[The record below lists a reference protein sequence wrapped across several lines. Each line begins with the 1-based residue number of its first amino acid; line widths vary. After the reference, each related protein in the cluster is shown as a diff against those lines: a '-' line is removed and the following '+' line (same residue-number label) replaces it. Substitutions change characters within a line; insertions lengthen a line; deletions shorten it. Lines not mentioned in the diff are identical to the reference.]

1 MTVAELLPEGY
12 GPDVWLNQARRLWNL
27 RRLGFHPR
35 AILDVGCHHGHWS
48 SLAAHVWP
56 QAEHLM
62 IDGEEDCREHL
73 LKKPFPFEIAL
84 LDSVSREADY
94 HRCTSGC
101 TEGNGLYKEN
111 GVAPFETVK
120 RQTKT
125 LDEVVGDKTYDFI
138 KMDCQGGELNVLA
151 GGGRTVS
158 RAHAVQMETQLQDYD
173 EGAPRIIDVMA
184 AMAQAGF
191 RAYDLT
197 DMHYNSRGMLLQVDV
212 LFLRQDSPLFNI
224 RPLS

>member
-1 MTVAELLPEGY
+1 MLAETE
-12 GPDVWLNQARRLWNL
+12 
-27 RRLGFHPR
+27 
-35 AILDVGCHHGHWS
+35 
-48 SLAAHVWP
+48 
-56 QAEHLM
+56 
-62 IDGEEDCREHL
+62 
-73 LKKPFPFEIAL
+73 
-84 LDSVSREADY
+84 REANY

-101 TEGNGLYKEN
+101 TEGNGLYREN

-125 LDEVVGDKTYDFI
+125 LDSVVGDRHFDFI

-158 RAHAVQMETQLQDYD
+158 RAHAIQLETQFQDYN
-173 EGAPRIIDVMA
+173 EGAPRLIETVI

-191 RAYDLT
+191 RAYDLV
-197 DMHYNSRGMLLQVDV
+197 DFHYNGMGMLLQADV
-212 LFLRQDSPLFNI
+212 LFLRHDSPLFRI

>member
-1 MTVAELLPEGY
+1 MTVSELLPEGY
-12 GPDVWLNQARRLWNL
+12 GETWQNQALRLHNL
-27 RRLGFHPR
+27 RGLGFRPR
-35 AILDVGCHHGHWS
+35 AVLDIGCHHGHWAN
-48 SLAAHVWP
+48 LAHHVFP
-56 QAEHLM
+56 GIDIFM

-84 LDSVSREADY
+84 LAETEREANY

-125 LDEVVGDKTYDFI
+125 LDSVVGDRTFDFI

-151 GGGRTVS
+151 GGRRTVS
-158 RAHAVQMETQLQDYD
+158 RAHAVQMETQIQDYN
-173 EGAPRIIDVMA
+173 EGAPRVIEVMA

-191 RAYDLT
+191 RVYDLT
-197 DMHYNSRGMLLQVDV
+197 DFHYNALGMLLQADV
-212 LFLRQDSPLFNI
+212 LFLRQDSPLFRI

>member
-1 MTVAELLPEGY
+1 MTVSELLPEGY
-12 GPDVWLNQARRLWNL
+12 GPSWQNQSVRLHNL
-27 RRLGFHPR
+27 RSLGFRPR
-35 AILDVGCHHGHWS
+35 TFLDVGAHHGHFS
-48 SLAAHVWP
+48 SLIQHVFP
-56 QAEHLM
+56 GIDIFM

-84 LDSVSREADY
+84 LAETEREANY

-125 LDEVVGDKTYDFI
+125 LDSIVGDRTFDFI
-138 KMDCQGGELNVLA
+138 KMDCQGGELNVLV
-151 GGGRTVS
+151 GGRRTVS
-158 RAHAVQMETQLQDYD
+158 RAYAIQLETQIQDYN
-173 EGAPRIIDVMA
+173 EGAPRLIEVMM

-191 RAYDLT
+191 RVYDIA
-197 DMHYNSRGMLLQVDV
+197 DMHYNALGMLLQVDV
-212 LFLRQDSPLFNI
+212 LFLRQDSPLFRI